1 MPAHGHALLAKAEG
15 NSDDP
20 MDNVIAGDGTNAFG
34 DGTAGDDI
42 SMRDSSTGDTGG
54 GQAVNNM
61 QPYLVVNYC
70 IALQGIFPPRN

>member
-1 MPAHGHALLAKAEG
+1 MPAHGHPLIAKAEG

-20 MDNVIAGDGTNAFG
+20 TDNVIAGDGTNAFG